1 MTRQKTR
8 QGFSFVACSTIRLIS
23 CMVGYF
29 QTAVWG
35 RYIQGV
41 LALTDCQIC
50 FDLVIHSTIPVG
62 SGLSSSAALELAS
75 YHFVSCFLASAF
87 LYLLEKC
94 LSVINCLYM
103 KASGPL
109 PGGVES
115 AELCRR
121 VEHEYADVPC
131 GIMDQFVIALSEH
144 AHALRI
150 DCR

>member
-1 MTRQKTR
+1 
-8 QGFSFVACSTIRLIS
+8 
-23 CMVGYF
+23 MVGYF
-29 QTAVWG
+29 QTVVWG